1 MGSKGLAHLQK
12 KPRVGIRRDLL
23 AYILPIAPDR
33 RILWS
38 PPPQFVWGELLGLT
52 DELIVLSPDLDIDL
66 ERIPSLMHDQVFRPT
81 MRRALATKWFR
92 TSSRYMML
100 WGAIWLIG
108 MDRPLE
114 DIVAGLY
121 LLIGQP
127 FFSML
132 RERMFK
138 SHLQRVL
145 ARFKTLF
152 YQPTVRIVYSE
163 RLARLEKRVN
173 GGGSIAALAVLDE
186 LGLGHLREIYKR
198 SAWSEEWTCPPPTGQ
213 GVLNA

>member
-1 MGSKGLAHLQK
+1 M
-12 KPRVGIRRDLL
+12 I
-23 AYILPIAPDR
+23 AYVLPIAPDR
-33 RILWS
+33 LILWS
-38 PPPQFVWGELLGLT
+38 PPPQFVWGEFLGLT
-52 DELIVLSPDLDIDL
+52 DELIVLSPDPDIDL
-66 ERIPSLMHDQVFRPT
+66 ERIPRLMHDQVFRPT
-81 MRRALATKWFR
+81 VRRALSTRWFR
-92 TSSRYMML
+92 SSSRYMML

-132 RERMFK
+132 REKVFK
-138 SHLQRVL
+138 NHLQNVL

-152 YQPTVRIVYSE
+152 YQPTVKVVYSP
-163 RLARLEKRVN
+163 RLAKLEKTVN
-173 GGGSIAALAVLDE
+173 MGGGISALTILDE

-198 SAWSEEWTCPPPTGQ
+198 SAWSREWTCPPPTGQ
-213 GVLNA
+213 GVLC

>member
-1 MGSKGLAHLQK
+1 M
-12 KPRVGIRRDLL
+12 I
-23 AYILPIAPDR
+23 AYVLPIAPDR

-52 DELIVLSPDLDIDL
+52 DKLVVLSPDPDIDL
-66 ERIPSLMHDQVFRPT
+66 RRIPSLMHDQVFRPT
-81 MRRALATKWFR
+81 MRKTLATKWFR

-132 RERMFK
+132 RERIFK
-138 SHLQRVL
+138 SHLQNTL

-152 YQPTVRIVYSE
+152 YQPTVKIVYSP
-163 RLARLEKRVN
+163 RLAKLEEIVN
-173 GGGSIAALAVLDE
+173 GPACALAYLDE

-198 SAWSEEWTCPPPTGQ
+198 STWSKEWTCPPPTGQ
-213 GVLNA
+213 GVLC